1 TTALKETETLAST
14 RVMKDG
20 TSAPVM
26 TGNLVIAAFNHDTS
40 RELDPQLHT
49 HALVMNMTAHEGQWR
64 TLSSDTRH
72 NSGFSEAVYK
82 TRISLGRIYLHE
94 LRQQVEKMGFKTHD
108 TGRNGLW
115 EIEGVPVAPFSQRR
129 QQILDAAGHDASL
142 KSRDVAALDTRQAK
156 RTPDKAELL
165 TEWYDRLDKSGFGSE
180 ERSRFNTAA
189 QSREQDSITPPPL
202 PAALQKAADAALTE
216 AVNALS
222 ERQVSMTYSAVLAK
236 TLSGLDARP
245 GIITV
250 VRNAIDRAIEQRQ
263 LIPLDE
269 QKGLFTF
276 AAHLTDELTL
286 QQLAAEVRTENR
298 TPVFRVPETVFTGTA
313 QKLA

>member
-1 TTALKETETLAST
+1 NAENYYTAQDNYYFLGNAESRWLGKGAEALGLTGEVSKEQLREILAGRLPEGSSLERTENGKNTHRQGHDLTFSAPKSVSVLAVVSGDERMLAAHNAAVTAALKETETLAST

-20 TSAPVM
+20 ISAPVM

-115 EIEGVPVAPFSQRR
+115 EIEGIPVAPFSQRR

-165 TEWYDRLDKSGFGSE
+165 T
-180 ERSRFNTAA
+180 
-189 QSREQDSITPPPL
+189 
-202 PAALQKAADAALTE
+202 
-216 AVNALS
+216 
-222 ERQVSMTYSAVLAK
+222 
-236 TLSGLDARP
+236 
-245 GIITV
+245 
-250 VRNAIDRAIEQRQ
+250 
-263 LIPLDE
+263 
-269 QKGLFTF
+269 
-276 AAHLTDELTL
+276 
-286 QQLAAEVRTENR
+286 
-298 TPVFRVPETVFTGTA
+298 
-313 QKLA
+313 